1 MFHTL
6 EGFSESEISD
16 LASVVL
22 GQFGSGLG
30 PESLEGLI
38 PLPDHVHFGGRL
50 QADRS
55 VFVDFGLVQAAQC
68 QVNLSLLT

>member
-1 MFHTL
+1 
-6 EGFSESEISD
+6 
-16 LASVVL
+16 
-22 GQFGSGLG
+22 
-30 PESLEGLI
+30 
-38 PLPDHVHFGGRL
+38 L